1 LQNQLKEKFKLRFF
15 FKMSRKLKRVIARLD
30 VKGPNI
36 VKGVQMEGLRVLGDP
51 EEFAEYYYNQGADE
65 IIFSDIVAS
74 LYGRNSLLE
83 VVSKTAKNI
92 FIPLTVGGGIRSLK
106 DINDLLRAG
115 ADKISLN
122 SAAIKNPQLIDD
134 AVKEF
139 GASTIT
145 IAIEVNWLDK
155 KYEILY
161 NNGRELAN
169 IDLEKWLIEC
179 QERGAGEILLTAI
192 HRDGTGQGFDTKLI
206 DQVNKIVKV
215 PLIVQGGAGSIND
228 IKKIISYEIDGVVL
242 SSALHYT
249 KIAQKKNTYKDTSS
263 EGNKEFIKNKKTFL
277 NFKNLDI
284 QMIKQIVDLNV

>member
-1 LQNQLKEKFKLRFF
+1 
-15 FKMSRKLKRVIARLD
+15 MSRKLKRVIARLD

>member
-1 LQNQLKEKFKLRFF
+1 
-15 FKMSRKLKRVIARLD
+15 MSRKLKLKRVIARLD

-51 EEFAEYYYNQGADE
+51 EEFADYYYNQGADE

-106 DINDLLRAG
+106 DINDVLRAG

-139 GASTIT
+139 GSSTIT
-145 IAIEVNWLDK
+145 IAIEVNLLDK

-161 NNGRELAN
+161 NNGRELAH
-169 IDLEKWLIEC
+169 IDLEKWIIEC

-192 HRDGTGQGFDTKLI
+192 HRDGTGQGFDIKLI

-215 PLIVQGGAGSIND
+215 PLIVQGGAGSTKD
-228 IKKIISYEIDGVVL
+228 IEKIISYKVDGIVL

-249 KIAQKKNTYKDTSS
+249 KIAQKDNTYKDTSS

-284 QMIKQIVDLNV
+284 KMIKQIVDS

>member
-1 LQNQLKEKFKLRFF
+1 
-15 FKMSRKLKRVIARLD
+15 MSGKLKRVIARLD
-30 VKGPNI
+30 VKGPNV

-92 FIPLTVGGGIRSLK
+92 FIPLTVGGGIRNLK

-139 GASTIT
+139 GSSTIT
-145 IAIEVNWLDK
+145 MAIEVNLLDD
-155 KYEILY
+155 KYKILY
-161 NNGRELAN
+161 NNGRELAH
-169 IDLEKWLIEC
+169 IDLKKWLIEC

-192 HRDGTGQGFDTKLI
+192 HRDGTGQGFDIRLI
-206 DQVNKIVKV
+206 DQVNKIIKV

-228 IKKIISYEIDGVVL
+228 IEKIIVHKVDGIVL

-249 KIAQKKNTYKDTSS
+249 KIAQEEKTYKDTSS

-277 NFKNLDI
+277 KFKNFDI
-284 QMIKQIVDLNV
+284 KMIKQIVDSKK